1 MKQFIM
7 MISLLMAGRGFAGDA
22 VDLSQ
27 EEFLKKVASSAEV
40 VILDVRTVDEF
51 EEGRV
56 PKAVNIP
63 HNSLKRRLDELAKA
77 KDKEIVI
84 YCRSGGRAGVAAKIL
99 SKAGFT
105 KLFHL
110 DGDMTAWVAEGQ
122 KIEK

>member
-1 MKQFIM
+1 
-7 MISLLMAGRGFAGDA
+7 MIKSFLVTVLMMAGRVFAGDA

-27 EEFLKKVASSAEV
+27 EAFLKKVAANKDV
-40 VILDVRTVDEF
+40 VILDVRTAGEF

-63 HNSLKRRLDELAKA
+63 HSSLKRRLDELADA

-99 SKAGFT
+99 SKAGYT

-110 DGDMTAWVAEGQ
+110 DGDMTAWASEGQ